1 MNRAAEDRLLDL
13 AEAVVDGRAVDWD
26 RVLAETPELAPALA
40 RFRQLDTMASIYQR
54 TGAVEHE
61 GAAPQAAASAPLFV
75 WGTLRVLEKL
85 DQGSFGEVYRAWDPS
100 LEREVALK
108 LSHSQ
113 PERSESTHRWL
124 DEARRLARV
133 RHPNVLVVH
142 GADIHDGRAGIWAD
156 LLKGSTLD
164 EVLEEQGRLGGAEA
178 TLVGLDLCRALAA
191 VHHAGL
197 VHGDLKASNVMRE
210 GSAESHGANAG
221 RIVLMDFGSAGDS
234 TPDAPGPLA
243 FATPLTSAPEV
254 LRGEPATAAS
264 DLYSLGVLLYR
275 LVAGRYP
282 IEATDLATLES
293 RIQSGAHAPLRDRR
307 PDLGL
312 AFIATVE
319 RALAADPA
327 KRFAS
332 AGEMEQALA
341 AALADETAAKPAA
354 ASTRHVYWIGAG
366 LLAALLIIVLWP
378 RPTSHVLPPVG
389 SAPGAVTAPSS
400 AVVAPGGAAAPATPA
415 AQVPTIGLT
424 MLRERDGVRE
434 PVVDGGL
441 VRPGDRLSLEL
452 ESATVTHAY
461 VLNEDDAGAVTVLF
475 PLPDQALINPL
486 APGRHR
492 LPGRQAGRDLDWIVT
507 SRGGTERFLVLATRG
522 RMPVIEKEIEA
533 FSRASLSAS
542 AAPGGDG
549 ANAPA
554 SGTPASGA
562 ATAPGGLRGVTEL
575 SPKPPSGRA
584 AAGKL
589 DALAKRLRAVS
600 GEIWIGRVDL
610 HNPGP

>member
-1 MNRAAEDRLLDL
+1 MNRAAEERMLGL
-13 AEAVVDGRAVDWD
+13 AEAVVDGRPVDWD

-54 TGAVEHE
+54 TGAAERE
-61 GAAPQAAASAPLFV
+61 GSARQPATSAPLFV

-113 PERSESTHRWL
+113 AERSESTHRWL

-156 LLKGSTLD
+156 LLHGSTLD
-164 EVLEEQGRLGGAEA
+164 EVLEERGRLGGAEA

-210 GSAESHGANAG
+210 GSAESHGASAG

-282 IEATDLATLES
+282 IDATDLATLES

-319 RALAADPA
+319 RALAPDPA

-341 AALADETAAKPAA
+341 AALADETAAKATARP
-354 ASTRHVYWIGAG
+354 STRHLVWIGAG
-366 LLAALLIIVLWP
+366 LAAALLIIVLWP
-378 RPTSHVLPPVG
+378 RPTTHSLPPG
-389 SAPGAVTAPSS
+389 DSAPGAVSAPSS
-400 AVVAPGGAAAPATPA
+400 AVVAPGGAAAPATRG
-415 AQVPTIGLT
+415 TLDLGLS

-434 PVVDGGL
+434 AVVDGGL

-452 ESATVTHAY
+452 ESPAATHAY

-475 PLPDQALINPL
+475 PLPDAALTNPL
-486 APGRHR
+486 SPGRHR

-522 RMPVIEKEIEA
+522 RMPAVEKEIDA

-542 AAPGGDG
+542 AADAATG
-549 ANAPA
+549 
-554 SGTPASGA
+554 PASGA
-562 ATAPGGLRGVTEL
+562 APASDAATTPGGLRGVTEL

-600 GEIWIGRVDL
+600 DEIWIRRVDL